1 MTKKFHHIAI
11 VVKDLEDK
19 IPFFCD
25 VYNADLL
32 GPIYFDKNQLVKVQ
46 FIQSSD
52 IKIELLEPMNSKS
65 PISKFLN
72 DHGSGSFYHIA
83 YEVDNL
89 DLIEKEVIQ
98 KKGKTPRFVKWT
110 HNFKFIIAV
119 NSFYEFFN
127 FCVLKTPKYL
137 KTKSSIAQKSSS
149 HQSLECHKIRI

>member
-1 MTKKFHHIAI
+1 MIKKFHHLAI

-19 IPFFCD
+19 IPFFCN

-32 GPIYFDKNQLVKVQ
+32 GGIFFDKNQLVKVQ

-72 DHGSGSFYHIA
+72 DHGSGSFYHVA

-89 DLIEKEVIQ
+89 DLVEKEIIQ
-98 KKGKTPRFVKWT
+98 KKGKVVSRSNNAWNGMEVMFAVFIEKNEYQLVEYVK
-110 HNFKFIIAV
+110 I
-119 NSFYEFFN
+119 
-127 FCVLKTPKYL
+127 
-137 KTKSSIAQKSSS
+137 
-149 HQSLECHKIRI
+149 

>member
-72 DHGSGSFYHIA
+72 DSYKVNHIPIV
-83 YEVDNL
+83 YYIFFHFK
-89 DLIEKEVIQ
+89 LITNTQ
-98 KKGKTPRFVKWT
+98 KI
-110 HNFKFIIAV
+110 N
-119 NSFYEFFN
+119 
-127 FCVLKTPKYL
+127 
-137 KTKSSIAQKSSS
+137 
-149 HQSLECHKIRI
+149 

>member
-65 PISKFLN
+65 PISKVLN

-98 KKGKTPRFVKWT
+98 KKGKIVSRSTNAWNGMEVMFAVFIVK
-110 HNFKFIIAV
+110 N
-119 NSFYEFFN
+119 E
-127 FCVLKTPKYL
+127 
-137 KTKSSIAQKSSS
+137 
-149 HQSLECHKIRI
+149 HQLVEYVKK